1 MGEIVWIEAQDYCV
15 MVHSTRGRHLV
26 RGSLTALE
34 EQLDP
39 EMLVRAHRTPVR
51 LTGSALHNEPVAQA
65 ARGCIAVTTTAIS
78 CSERQPVCRES
89 HGRTF
94 PAKLFDADA
103 AAAMMIGTNGG
114 FMNARTIGRLVGMA
128 AVVGWVA
135 VVATRGAMIE
145 QGSAPVRSAGVMPQ
159 YDKDRNLL
167 LPAGYRQWVLAGSS
181 LGLSYA
187 EGGAQGAGMQMF
199 NTTPIEPTAYK
210 HFVETGQFRAGT
222 MLVLLLQGQGTNALP
237 ARRGQFATDVHGVEM
252 AVKDSSRVPEGW
264 AYYNFG
270 GSMMG
275 GLRTSA
281 APQPKTSCYSC
292 HVEHAARD
300 NVFMQFYQMLSDAA
314 PQARK

>member
-1 MGEIVWIEAQDYCV
+1 
-15 MVHSTRGRHLV
+15 
-26 RGSLTALE
+26 
-34 EQLDP
+34 
-39 EMLVRAHRTPVR
+39 
-51 LTGSALHNEPVAQA
+51 
-65 ARGCIAVTTTAIS
+65 
-78 CSERQPVCRES
+78 
-89 HGRTF
+89 
-94 PAKLFDADA
+94 
-103 AAAMMIGTNGG
+103 
-114 FMNARTIGRLVGMA
+114 MNARTIGQLVGIV

-135 VVATRGAMIE
+135 VVATRGAAIE
-145 QGSAPVRSAGVMPQ
+145 QGAAPTPSAGVMPQ

-167 LPAGYRQWVLAGSS
+167 LPANYRQWMLAGSS

-199 NTTPIEPTAYK
+199 NTTLIEPTAYK
-210 HFVETGQFRAGT
+210 HFVETGQFRDGT

-281 APQPKTSCYSC
+281 APQPKASCYNC
-292 HVEHAARD
+292 HVEHAKRD

>member
-1 MGEIVWIEAQDYCV
+1 
-15 MVHSTRGRHLV
+15 
-26 RGSLTALE
+26 
-34 EQLDP
+34 
-39 EMLVRAHRTPVR
+39 
-51 LTGSALHNEPVAQA
+51 
-65 ARGCIAVTTTAIS
+65 
-78 CSERQPVCRES
+78 
-89 HGRTF
+89 
-94 PAKLFDADA
+94 
-103 AAAMMIGTNGG
+103 
-114 FMNARTIGRLVGMA
+114 MNARTIGQLVGIA

-135 VVATRGAMIE
+135 VVATRGAAIE
-145 QGSAPVRSAGVMPQ
+145 QGAAPAPSTGVMPQ
-159 YDKDRNLL
+159 YDKDRNLQ
-167 LPAGYRQWVLAGSS
+167 LPANYRQWVLAGSS

-199 NTTPIEPTAYK
+199 NTTLIEPTAYK
-210 HFVETGQFRAGT
+210 HFVETGQFRDGT

-275 GLRTSA
+275 GLRTVA
-281 APQPKTSCYSC
+281 APQPKASCYNC

-314 PQARK
+314 PQARQ